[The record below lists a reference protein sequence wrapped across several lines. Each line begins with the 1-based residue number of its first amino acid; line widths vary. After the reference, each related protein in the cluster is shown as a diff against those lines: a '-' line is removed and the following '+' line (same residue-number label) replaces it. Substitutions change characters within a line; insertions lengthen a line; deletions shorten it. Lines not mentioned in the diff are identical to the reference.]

1 MMAEECQ
8 RLLDV
13 LEDDSLRQ
21 VALSRMEGY
30 TNDEIAAQLGC
41 ARRTIAR
48 RLDLIRKTWMSV
60 VEVS

>member
-1 MMAEECQ
+1 
-8 RLLDV
+8 
-13 LEDDSLRQ
+13 
-21 VALSRMEGY
+21 MEGY

-60 VEVS
+60 VEVN